1 MSIFEMEFFK
11 NLSLNYV
18 HRVEL
23 LVIFTIILFVLYIF
37 HSLNLFKKNK

>member
-1 MSIFEMEFFK
+1 MSFLQFGFLK

-23 LVIFTIILFVLYIF
+23 LVIFTVVLFVLYIF
-37 HSLNLFKKNK
+37 YSLNLFKKNK